1 MKLTAG
7 EGQFVTVPDHMVDH
21 YLSRGW
27 KKVEAPKPKSSA
39 PAQDA
44 PTEPK
49 PRRGRRKVSGESG
62 VDTAE

>member
-27 KKVEAPKPKSSA
+27 KKAEGPKSSA

-44 PTEPK
+44 PTESK

>member
-27 KKVEAPKPKSSA
+27 SKVEKPKSSA

-44 PTEPK
+44 PTESK

-62 VDTAE
+62 VDAAE

>member
-27 KKVEAPKPKSSA
+27 SKVETVKSGPSA

-44 PTEPK
+44 PTESK

-62 VDTAE
+62 VDAAE